1 MNIRID
7 PEKSESLALFEY
19 ADLFTGKR
27 VLEVGC
33 GDGRVT
39 QLIAPQ
45 ATFVH
50 AIDPDSDDIAEA
62 EQSFPTELR
71 HKVHFEA
78 VGIEAFSS
86 ETRFDAALMSWSL

>member
-1 MNIRID
+1 MDIRID
-7 PEKSESLALFEY
+7 PENSESLALSEY

-27 VLEVGC
+27 VLEIGC

-39 QLIAPQ
+39 QLIAPH
-45 ATFVH
+45 AAFVH

-62 EQSFPTELR
+62 EESFPTELR

-86 ETRFDAALMSWSL
+86 ETRFDAALLSWSL